1 MVVRWSDVA
10 VVVVPC
16 IVALALTSERRQCG
30 NDLVTTAVVLQDQQ
44 TSVRTD
50 PDDMLGVKVLV
61 ERPRAAAQ

>member
-16 IVALALTSERRQCG
+16 FVALALTSERRQCG
-30 NDLVTTAVVLQDQQ
+30 NDLVTTAVVLQ
-44 TSVRTD
+44 TSVHTD
-50 PDDMLGVKVLV
+50 PDDMLEVKVLV

>member
-16 IVALALTSERRQCG
+16 FVALALTSERRQCG
-30 NDLVTTAVVLQDQQ
+30 NDLVTTAVVLQQ
-44 TSVRTD
+44 TSVHTD